1 MKNTIGKFVLAFGL
15 VVLGIFASTTAL
27 AATWT
32 ETGNIT
38 ADSMAIYAD
47 GNVIWHG
54 NCNTVRTVVG
64 KPISWS
70 CNTYQDAVPGIENGA
85 LTLRVVFKAA
95 SDMSDVKIHAWINGY
110 REDIEASTGLFDT
123 FKGNQYTKTL
133 TLELPSDLDAKDDY
147 TLHVEIESKKEL
159 KGLHEAEIALV
170 VQRTGNELEIL
181 SSDLWSYT
189 EGFTVGNTLYA
200 DVVLKNT
207 GNHLAEDVFVKVSVP
222 ALGITRTV
230 YAGDVGSYD
239 GDYEDAVK
247 KTIALTLPDNAKIG
261 DYELVIEAY
270 NSEVSTED
278 KETFAITDGTAE
290 DDADNGTPST
300 EGGNKIS
307 GETIAIVISIVL
319 AVAIIV
325 LLITL
330 LVRQKPNADEKPEAE
345 SYY

>member
-15 VVLGIFASTTAL
+15 VVLGILASTNAL
-27 AATWT
+27 AATWS

-38 ADSMAIYAD
+38 SDNMAVYAD
-47 GNVIWHG
+47 GNIVWHG
-54 NCNTVRTVVG
+54 TCDTVRSVVG
-64 KPISWS
+64 RTTWS
-70 CNTYQDAVPGIENGA
+70 CNTYQDANPAFERDSMTV
-85 LTLRVVFKAA
+85 RVVFKAA

-110 REDIEASTGLFDT
+110 REDIEATTGTFDI

-133 TLELPSDLDAKDDY
+133 TLELPADLDAKDDY

-159 KGLHEAEIALV
+159 KGLHEAEISAT
-170 VQRTGNELEIL
+170 VQRASSELKIL

-189 EGFTVGNTLYA
+189 EGFVAGNTLYA
-200 DVVLKNT
+200 DVVVKNT
-207 GNHLAEDVFVKVSVP
+207 GNHLTEDVYYKVSVP

-239 GDYEDAVK
+239 GNYEDAVK
-247 KTIALTLPDNAKIG
+247 KTIALTLPDNAKAG
-261 DYELVIEAY
+261 EYELVIEAY

-278 KETFAITDGTAE
+278 KETFVITDGTAE
-290 DDADNGTPST
+290 NGTDDATPST
-300 EGGNKIS
+300 EGSGKIS

>member
-1 MKNTIGKFVLAFGL
+1 MKNLFGKFVLAFGL
-15 VVLGIFASTTAL
+15 VVLAVFATTGAF
-27 AATWT
+27 AATWS

-38 ADSMAIYAD
+38 SDNMAIYAD

-54 NCNTVRTVVG
+54 NCAAVRSVVG
-64 KPISWS
+64 RPASWS
-70 CNTYQDAVPGIENGA
+70 CNTYNDAIPAFERDSTVVK
-85 LTLRVVFKAA
+85 VVFKAA

-110 REDIEASTGLFDT
+110 REDIEATTGNFDI

-133 TLELPSDLDAKDDY
+133 TLELPADLDAKDDY
-147 TLHVEIESKKEL
+147 TIHVEIESKKEL
-159 KGLHEAEIALV
+159 KGLHEAEISAT
-170 VQRTGNELEIL
+170 VQRATSELEIL

-189 EGFTVGNTLYA
+189 EGFVAGNTLYA

-207 GNHLAEDVFVKVSVP
+207 GNHLTEDVFVKVSVP
-222 ALGITRTV
+222 ALGVTRTV
-230 YAGDVGSYD
+230 YAGDIGSYD

-247 KTIALTLPDNAKIG
+247 KTIALTLPDNAKAG
-261 DYELVIEAY
+261 EYELVISAY

-278 KETFAITDGTAE
+278 KTAFVIAGIAAE
-290 DDADNGTPST
+290 DDADNEAPST
-300 EGGNKIS
+300 EGSSKVS

-319 AVAIIV
+319 AVATIV

-330 LVRQKPNADEKPEAE
+330 LARQKPNADEKPEAE